1 MKCIDRLRTLSVGVT
16 GLLVAG
22 LLSSCATMASG
33 EAVVVDL
40 ASHSVHDVRAS
51 LNTRTGSDVLEVEL
65 TDEEQARQT
74 AGAGGNRPTY
84 ILFPEA
90 FDNGSIE
97 VYIGAEL
104 NGKGG
109 PDARGFAGISF
120 HHSAVDGS
128 YEAVYLRMANG
139 TLNEPPPP
147 PPRNERAIQYIAHPD
162 FHFPISR
169 EKFPG
174 KYEKAAQVKVGT
186 GRHLL
191 RLDVDGS
198 NLAAFVDGNLVL
210 SLNDL
215 RFANRQGNV
224 GFWIGDGTRAYFT
237 GLKVIRRKK

>member
-1 MKCIDRLRTLSVGVT
+1 MKPNDRARILSGSVT
-16 GLLVAG
+16 AIVVAG
-22 LLSSCATMASG
+22 FLSSCTTMTSG
-33 EAVVVDL
+33 KPMPVDL
-40 ASHSVHDVRAS
+40 ASHSLHDVQAR
-51 LNTRTGSDVLEVEL
+51 LNTRSESDVLEVEL
-65 TDEEQARQT
+65 TDEEQARQI

-84 ILFPEA
+84 LLFPEA

-104 NGKGG
+104 NGKSG
-109 PDARGFAGISF
+109 PDSRGFAGILF

-128 YEAVYLRMANG
+128 YEAVYLRMTNG

-147 PPRNERAIQYIAHPD
+147 PPRSERAIQYIAHPD
-162 FHFPISR
+162 FHFSVSR

-174 KYEKAAQVKVGT
+174 KYEKAAPIKVGT

-198 NLAAFVDGNLVL
+198 NLSAFVDGNLVL

-215 RFANRQGNV
+215 RFANRKGQM
-224 GFWIGDGTRAYFT
+224 GFWIGGGTRAYFSD
-237 GLKVIRRKK
+237 LKVTQRKK